1 MDDGVSMSLLCS
13 SIICVALNFYLSNL
27 LVLFFH
33 GGPQVDWVVCDRN
46 RRPWKGS
53 LGLEG
58 LEGLRPGCTAQVCR
72 QTQTELQYM
81 IETWCQSDFKTRH
94 HYYTITEFS
103 FRAFQNLQTSS
114 LFWLIN
120 LHRQDVYKQAV
131 LTELSSDGCIAR
143 NY

>member
-94 HYYTITEFS
+94 HYYTITFLEP
-103 FRAFQNLQTSS
+103 FRTFRPVHCFGWLICTDRTFTNKRYWQNLA
-114 LFWLIN
+114 LM
-120 LHRQDVYKQAV
+120 A
-131 LTELSSDGCIAR
+131 A
-143 NY
+143 

>member
-1 MDDGVSMSLLCS
+1 MGDSVSMSWLCS
-13 SIICVALNFYLSNL
+13 NIICVALNFYLSNL

-58 LEGLRPGCTAQVCR
+58 LEGLGPGCTAQVCR

-94 HYYTITEFS
+94 YYYTITEFS
-103 FRAFQNLQTSS
+103 FRPHCFGWLICTDRTFTNKRYRQNL
-114 LFWLIN
+114 
-120 LHRQDVYKQAV
+120 APM
-131 LTELSSDGCIAR
+131 AA
-143 NY
+143 